1 MRSTPSSASGCLE
14 DANLTLEVLRF
25 QMRLAKDL
33 QCLKV
38 ESYGFA
44 AKAIDEIGRLIGGW
58 LRSRAEETTHE
69 ASRQPLGRDDLVR
82 EPAACRSTHA
92 ARGKRFK
99 PGVARFVFDLERQLL
114 LLHEELAS
122 KTYRP
127 GPYRTFTI
135 YEGKT
140 RQISAAPFRDRVVH
154 HALTGVLEPIF
165 DSDSCPF

>member
-1 MRSTPSSASGCLE
+1 MKRHG
-14 DANLTLEVLRF
+14 NLWD
-25 QMRLAKDL
+25 Q
-33 QCLKV
+33 
-38 ESYGFA
+38 
-44 AKAIDEIGRLIGGW
+44 
-58 LRSRAEETTHE
+58 
-69 ASRQPLGRDDLVR
+69 DDLVR
-82 EPAACRSTHA
+82 ELASSAHAA

-165 DSDSCPF
+165 DSDSRPFRPNDS